1 VSQYEGLNLPQLM
14 ELMQGLSEP
23 DPVSWMP
30 ETPGWWILLAW
41 FAAALV
47 VCVRHIALRRRASLY
62 RRRAEKALG
71 AIAANAVADP
81 TAAAISI
88 STLLKHT
95 ALTAYPRVE
104 VASLHGDAWARFLC
118 ESSNNDPAVVKAAG
132 LFAHAAYRP
141 DADGNEL
148 VAPARRWIRVH
159 RA

>member
-1 VSQYEGLNLPQLM
+1 VSQYEGLNLPQLL
-14 ELMQGLSEP
+14 ELMHGLREP
-23 DPVSWMP
+23 DPVSWVP

-41 FAAALV
+41 ILAV
-47 VCVRHIALRRRASLY
+47 VILCVRQVVLRRRANRY

-71 AIAANAVADP
+71 EISASAAADP
-81 TAAAISI
+81 AAAAISI

-95 ALTAYPRVE
+95 ALIAYPRAE
-104 VASLHGDAWARFLC
+104 VASLHGDAWSSFLC
-118 ESSNNDPAVVKAAG
+118 ESSNNDPSVVRAAG
-132 LFAHAAYRP
+132 LFAQAAYRP